1 VDIPKKVIGT
11 ARALETGA
19 MGVNEPVTILVVD
32 DYEDGRELMSAMLRA
47 EGYRVIQASTGN
59 EALERAVER
68 PTLMML
74 DVNLPDIDG
83 FEVCRRV
90 KGDPKTADIGVVHV
104 SAAYRE
110 PEFRVRGLE
119 GGADAYLPLPVD
131 RVELLATVRALLRIR
146 EAERERASLL
156 AVTRLAN
163 AAAHDINNPLS
174 VIAGQLHFL
183 ARDPVVPAARV
194 QKMQEA
200 ADRIGEIVRRMSQL
214 ARLELKK
221 QHPALPEMFELEPK
235 PPAAKPGAAGPEATP
250 PAA

>member
-1 VDIPKKVIGT
+1 MV
-11 ARALETGA
+11 LS
-19 MGVNEPVTILVVD
+19 EPVTILVVD
-32 DYEDGRELMSAMLRA
+32 DYEDGRELLTAMLES
-47 EGYRVIQASTGN
+47 EGFRVIQAGTGT
-59 EALERAVER
+59 EALERLVEH
-68 PTLMML
+68 PTLIML

-90 KGDPKTADIGVVHV
+90 KSDPKTADIGVVHV

-131 RVELLATVRALLRIR
+131 RVELIATVRALLRIR
-146 EAERERASLL
+146 EVERDRASLL

-183 ARDPVVPAARV
+183 SRDPVVPAARV

-200 ADRIGEIVRRMSQL
+200 ADRIGEIVKRMSQL
-214 ARLELKK
+214 AKLELKK
-221 QHPALPEMFELEPK
+221 QHPALPEMFDLEPK
-235 PPAAKPGAAGPEATP
+235 PPAVKPAVAGPEATP

>member
-1 VDIPKKVIGT
+1 MVLG
-11 ARALETGA
+11 
-19 MGVNEPVTILVVD
+19 EPVTILVVD
-32 DYEDGRELMSAMLRA
+32 DYADGRELMTMMLRA
-47 EGYRVIQASTGN
+47 EGYLVIEAATGT
-59 EALERAVER
+59 EALERVGQH
-68 PTLMML
+68 PSLMML

-90 KGDPKTADIGVVHV
+90 KSDPKTADIGVVHV

-110 PEFRVRGLE
+110 AKFRVRGLE

-131 RVELLATVRALLRIR
+131 RVELVATVRALLRIR
-146 EAERERASLL
+146 EAERERASLV

-200 ADRIGEIVRRMSQL
+200 ADRIGEIVKRMSQL
-214 ARLELKK
+214 TKLELRK
-221 QHPALPEMFELEPK
+221 QHPALPEMFDLEPK
-235 PPAAKPGAAGPEATP
+235 PPMPGAGEGGPEETTP
-250 PAA
+250 TA